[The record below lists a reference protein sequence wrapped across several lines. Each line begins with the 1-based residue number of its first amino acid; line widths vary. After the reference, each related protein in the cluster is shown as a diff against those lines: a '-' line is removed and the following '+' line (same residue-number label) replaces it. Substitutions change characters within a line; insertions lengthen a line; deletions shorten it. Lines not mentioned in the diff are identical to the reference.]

1 MLYPLFLTLHLFAA
15 LIFIGTVFFEVLFL
29 GSIRKQ
35 LPAKVMLLVEQG
47 IGQRAR
53 ILIPWVLLVLFGAGS
68 GMVWLRYVP
77 VLATPLAS
85 SFGTLL
91 MLKIV
96 LAVSVLLHFLV
107 AMYLFKSG
115 RMNARYLHFIHGSL
129 FCHMIGIVLLAKGM
143 FYLTWRAG
151 LPASSSSAAITV
163 CPTVRS
169 TFDLRQR

>member
-77 VLATPLAS
+77 VLTTPLAS

-143 FYLTWRAG
+143 FYLTW
-151 LPASSSSAAITV
+151 
-163 CPTVRS
+163 
-169 TFDLRQR
+169 